1 MDEKIY
7 ESGKCSTR
15 GGPVE
20 MVYHN
25 DHAGLARVRFSFSR
39 NGFFFYGDDVWEALG
54 KELKGNPVAV
64 WILGRRLEQSSLVS
78 LSFVLRDGRGLRTK
92 DDHQA
97 LKQQCKRLA

>member
-1 MDEKIY
+1 MFHKGWP
-7 ESGKCSTR
+7 SGDGVPQRSR
-15 GGPVE
+15 RPGDGPFLFFE
-20 MVYHN
+20 E
-25 DHAGLARVRFSFSR
+25 R
-39 NGFFFYGDDVWEALG
+39 FFYGDDVWEALG

-64 WILGRRLEQSSLVS
+64 WILGRRLEKSSLVS